1 MKKKLPVPSKAFPLR
16 QSLRLLLA
24 WLLAGWLVSV
34 QVVAATHDSTHFVHE
49 HTQLCDL
56 LGHAGHFPGLAAQP
70 LQLTLSVAPVIQP
83 AAILALVHPATTY
96 PAFHSRAPP
105 R

>member
-1 MKKKLPVPSKAFPLR
+1 MKKKPPVPRKVFPV
-16 QSLRLLLA
+16 RLLLA

-56 LGHAGHFPGLAAQP
+56 LGHAGHFPGVASQP
-70 LQLTLSVAPVIQP
+70 LQLALFAAPVVDP
-83 AAILALVHPATTY
+83 AATLALVQPATTY

>member
-1 MKKKLPVPSKAFPLR
+1 MKKKLPVPRKAFP
-16 QSLRLLLA
+16 LRLLLA